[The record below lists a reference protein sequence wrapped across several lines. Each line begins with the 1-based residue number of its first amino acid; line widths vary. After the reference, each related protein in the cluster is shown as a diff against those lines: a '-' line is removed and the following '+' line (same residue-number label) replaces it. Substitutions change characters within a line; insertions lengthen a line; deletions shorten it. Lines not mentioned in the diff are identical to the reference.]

1 MKKNFQVKRR
11 PAHEKPWPRHW
22 IAREI
27 YLSACGGGA
36 TFKEIEKAS
45 KEGETPDTLAPNY
58 HTTLNALKRLVAS
71 GEVEYDESAGL
82 YWLAGAER
90 KPSRPPPGPRALGK
104 IEDQDEDKEEA
115 GGEESFNPFEKRFT
129 GSQIFAALDQ
139 ARVPAEYLA
148 AFGKALMNPA
158 PPNTEPAPTPP
169 PDTDEIPE

>member
-1 MKKNFQVKRR
+1 MNTPTTLQPYRERDRANPYSPKSPDPDKFLAATIGGQPMKRIMASLRAAGEGERVNLFACINAAKHLARHGWLVIDQR
-11 PAHEKPWPRHW
+11 PHEK
-22 IAREI
+22 AAI
-27 YLSACGGGA
+27 YS
-36 TFKEIEKAS
+36 
-45 KEGETPDTLAPNY
+45 
-58 HTTLNALKRLVAS
+58 
-71 GEVEYDESAGL
+71 
-82 YWLAGAER
+82 
-90 KPSRPPPGPRALGK
+90 PGPRALGK

-169 PDTDEIPE
+169 PDDDDEIPD